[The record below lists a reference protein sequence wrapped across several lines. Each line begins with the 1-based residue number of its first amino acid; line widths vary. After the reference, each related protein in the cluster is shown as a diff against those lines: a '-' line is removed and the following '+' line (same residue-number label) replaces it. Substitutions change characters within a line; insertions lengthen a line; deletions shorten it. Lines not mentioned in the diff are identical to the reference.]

1 VPAQAIE
8 EDGAVAAEELAQVI
22 EQVRERAARYRQEL
36 AASEA
41 LTRYALIDPILR
53 ALGWPLDDPA
63 VVRPEYSAGQGK
75 ADYCLLGA
83 DGKPAVLIE
92 AKTLGPKLPPI
103 TTAAVVG
110 YAWRL
115 IQQGIQIE
123 YVGITNG
130 LLWQIYRPFDLKQ
143 PAHTVDLGKGTAAE
157 AAVEILRAL
166 WRPLLAGDSEPPP
179 PPPPPPPLAEI
190 PLSELRPVAGSPP
203 PSALLLP
210 DGTAVPLRRWRD
222 LFIELAE
229 MLVRSGRLRPDHC
242 PVRVG
247 ARANSYLIHVE
258 PVHASGRRFWS
269 PGQLSNGLWID
280 KIASAQESAR
290 FARRLL
296 EQFGE
301 DPARY
306 RVRPGQ
312 SRQQP

>member
-1 VPAQAIE
+1 
-8 EDGAVAAEELAQVI
+8 
-22 EQVRERAARYRQEL
+22 
-36 AASEA
+36 
-41 LTRYALIDPILR
+41 
-53 ALGWPLDDPA
+53 
-63 VVRPEYSAGQGK
+63 
-75 ADYCLLGA
+75 
-83 DGKPAVLIE
+83 
-92 AKTLGPKLPPI
+92 
-103 TTAAVVG
+103 
-110 YAWRL
+110 
-115 IQQGIQIE
+115 
-123 YVGITNG
+123 
-130 LLWQIYRPFDLKQ
+130 
-143 PAHTVDLGKGTAAE
+143 
-157 AAVEILRAL
+157 
-166 WRPLLAGDSEPPP
+166 
-179 PPPPPPPLAEI
+179 
-190 PLSELRPVAGSPP
+190 
-203 PSALLLP
+203 
-210 DGTAVPLRRWRD
+210 LRRWRD